1 MSSTTPTRSP
11 PANAHRRTRSKSPLS
26 RSRPVTPLRA
36 SSRSSLRDSAQR
48 GRGASAAGGNALEGL
63 QDGFAELSDAMADLE
78 QNFMALQLMHESLA
92 RFSESFAGFLYG
104 MNMNA
109 FCVDFP
115 EVCMAPIAE
124 SFKRPQNYSDLGSTN
139 LNRSQGPDDMEAT
152 FLTTDTS
159 FVDNPP
165 ISEPSNTGAS
175 IKNIR
180 RAKRKRWDSPSWRT
194 WRWYSYAWWYS
205 KRSKRWQW
213 DCEGDWKRPRGT
225 WRLVG
230 RKSILG
236 RRRSGVFTTR
246 YPRKRTPIGA

>member
-1 MSSTTPTRSP
+1 MASTTPTQEP
-11 PANAHRRTRSKSPLS
+11 PAFRQRTRSKSPLS
-26 RSRPVTPLRA
+26 RSRPTTPLRA

-48 GRGASAAGGNALEGL
+48 GRGASASGGNALEGL

-115 EVCMAPIAE
+115 EAPIAE
-124 SFKRPQNYSDLGSTN
+124 SFKRPQNHPDLGAAN
-139 LNRSQGPDDMEAT
+139 LNRSQGPEDLEAT

-165 ISEPSNTGAS
+165 SSKISSKFQPPQTPAPASKTTGA
-175 IKNIR
+175 
-180 RAKRKRWDSPSWRT
+180 
-194 WRWYSYAWWYS
+194 
-205 KRSKRWQW
+205 
-213 DCEGDWKRPRGT
+213 PRG
-225 WRLVG
+225 RGGIPRAGG
-230 RKSILG
+230 RGGGIPVRGGSTRGTRGGSGIARGAAARG
-236 RRRSGVFTTR
+236 RGVR
-246 YPRKRTPIGA
+246 